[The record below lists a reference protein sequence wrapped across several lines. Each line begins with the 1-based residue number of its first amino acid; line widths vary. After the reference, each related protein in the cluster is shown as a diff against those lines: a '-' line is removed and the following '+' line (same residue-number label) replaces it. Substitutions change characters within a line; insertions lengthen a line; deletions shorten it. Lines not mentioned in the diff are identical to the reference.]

1 MGYTFFLAYGLQVDS
16 REVPFTIAAIALDIL
31 FPVGS
36 LFGPRGP
43 FGNQTFCILPCEVK
57 CIK

>member
-16 REVPFTIAAIALDIL
+16 REAPFTIAAIALDIL

-43 FGNQTFCILPCEVK
+43 FGNQTFCIFHVK
-57 CIK
+57 